1 MDSNVMFPMCS
12 PKTSNSFQPAVPS
25 VNNIVNYSSP
35 DFNKNK
41 SVSNKKSH
49 ITPPQAVKLSKQD
62 RIFYNRCFSLGWSWI
77 FVLSLKPV
85 VSNWNL
91 CNYGHHCMFCKVW
104 LWTPSIKILKFTYCI
119 YLEWIC
125 QVLQNLAHI
134 CMTPCRPLAL
144 DLVQMICQCL

>member
-1 MDSNVMFPMCS
+1 MAADQFKDWQNMDLMSDIIEPTSMDSNVMFPMCS

-62 RIFYNRCFSLGWSWI
+62 RIFYNRMDLSSPTEPGSYLYDTMQTSGSGSGADDMSVSLGRS
-77 FVLSLKPV
+77 LS
-85 VSNWNL
+85 SESSSS
-91 CNYGHHCMFCKVW
+91 G
-104 LWTPSIKILKFTYCI
+104 
-119 YLEWIC
+119 LE
-125 QVLQNLAHI
+125 QD
-134 CMTPCRPLAL
+134 R
-144 DLVQMICQCL
+144 

>member
-62 RIFYNRCFSLGWSWI
+62 RIFYNRCFSK
-77 FVLSLKPV
+77 LKQFILNFYPV
-85 VSNWNL
+85 MFLFTWMVMNL
-91 CNYGHHCMFCKVW
+91 CIKSKTSYIKLKLMQ
-104 LWTPSIKILKFTYCI
+104 LWSSLY
-119 YLEWIC
+119 
-125 QVLQNLAHI
+125 VLQSLTMNS
-134 CMTPCRPLAL
+134 L
-144 DLVQMICQCL
+144 D